1 MRGDRYCEVL
11 LPRPG
16 ADGITVE
23 VYNSY
28 RLNECPA
35 DEWMRLD
42 AAAIAAEQGAPLAL
56 LNGPRY
62 WLMDRVQKQQDA
74 GGFTVVDF
82 GGIRM
87 NLLATVSIASVQAA
101 AVPYTPNA
109 VDRSTVFTY
118 DAGSTVY
125 ELTSSTGERFV
136 MQSWSQQVDPSLQE
150 RDLAGLG
157 ERLVLPDGW
166 SYSSRV
172 LDAPLDL
179 VTVDVPAQ
187 VVQDDFKNS
196 YSLVAS
202 V

>member
-1 MRGDRYCEVL
+1 MRGGRYCEVL

-16 ADGITVE
+16 AEGITVE

-35 DEWMRLD
+35 DTWSSLD
-42 AAAIAAEQGAPLAL
+42 AVAIAAEQGTPLAL

-62 WLMDRVQKQQDA
+62 WLMDRVQKQQETD
-74 GGFTVVDF
+74 GFTVVDF

-101 AVPYTPNA
+101 SVPYTPNA

-118 DAGSTVY
+118 DTGSTVY
-125 ELTSSTGERFV
+125 ELTTSTGERFV
-136 MQSWSQQVDPSLQE
+136 MQSWSQQVDPLLEE
-150 RDLAGLG
+150 RDLAGLA
-157 ERLVLPDGW
+157 ERLALPDGW
-166 SYSSRV
+166 SYSARV

-179 VTVDVPAQ
+179 VTLDEPAQ
-187 VVQDDFKNS
+187 VLQDELKNS
-196 YSLVAS
+196 YSLVVS
-202 V
+202 G